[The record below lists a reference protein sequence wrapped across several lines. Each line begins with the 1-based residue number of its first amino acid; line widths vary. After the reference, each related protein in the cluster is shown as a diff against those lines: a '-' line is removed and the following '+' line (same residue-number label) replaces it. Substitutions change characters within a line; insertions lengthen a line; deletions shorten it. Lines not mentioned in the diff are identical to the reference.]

1 MDVELAL
8 LNIQQVFYHHHH
20 HRFIRLLV
28 PSRDFEMT

>member
-28 PSRDFEMT
+28 PSGDFEMT